1 SGPLVAQARMLS
13 VVNNPHRQVHLSE
26 TKVMTRVKKFSMI
39 AIALATLGTS
49 MTGASAE
56 TMWQYNHPRR
66 AEVNERLGYQN
77 YRIHDG
83 VEDGRI
89 SPWRAAR
96 LHAEDRTIRLE
107 ERTMARFNGGYIT
120 PAEQRALN
128 QQENVVSRQIGRR

>member
-1 SGPLVAQARMLS
+1 
-13 VVNNPHRQVHLSE
+13 
-26 TKVMTRVKKFSMI
+26 MTRVKKFSMI

-96 LHAEDRTIRLE
+96 LALKRYCTNSKRKPREPRKEIVAVSSHILHRILGWRTASIDRSPHRFAICTEILGIDGTLTRMLSS
-107 ERTMARFNGGYIT
+107 ARK
-120 PAEQRALN
+120 AL
-128 QQENVVSRQIGRR
+128 

>member
-1 SGPLVAQARMLS
+1 MLS
-13 VVNNPHRQVHLSE
+13 PVINPHRQVHLSE
-26 TKVMTRVKKFSMI
+26 TKAMTPVKKFSMI

-56 TMWQYNHPRR
+56 TPWQYNHPRR

-77 YRIHDG
+77 YRIHYG

-89 SPWRAAR
+89 NPWRAAR

-107 ERTMARFNGGYIT
+107 ARTMARFNGGYIT

-128 QQENVVSRQIGRR
+128 QQENAVSRQIGR

>member
-1 SGPLVAQARMLS
+1 MLS

-56 TMWQYNHPRR
+56 TLWQYNHPRR

-128 QQENVVSRQIGRR
+128 QQENVVSRQIGR

>member
-1 SGPLVAQARMLS
+1 MLS
-13 VVNNPHRQVHLSE
+13 PVINPHRQVHLSE

-56 TMWQYNHPRR
+56 TLWQYNHPRR

-107 ERTMARFNGGYIT
+107 ERTMVRFNGGYIT

-128 QQENVVSRQIGRR
+128 QQENVVSRQIGR